1 MAIVSRAE
9 AETDMQ
15 SRDDLLRRL
24 RACAPEVEVVIVGG
38 GINGVGVFRDLAL
51 QGVPAL
57 LVERGDFASGT
68 SAAPSRLIHG
78 GLRYLETG
86 EVALVRELVEERNL
100 LLLNAPHQVHPL
112 PVLIPALSL
121 AGGAMSAGLRFL
133 RLRRDP
139 GPKGMAVVR
148 IGLALFD
155 RFGEAHRSMP
165 RHRALPLAE
174 ARARLPNLSPRVR
187 AVLEYHDARISSPER
202 LTVEIVA
209 DAERDCPRSMAVPY
223 LAVEGQSGG
232 TLSLRD
238 QLSGATIPVR
248 PRLVVNCAGAWVDPV
263 DAALGIAEPLTG
275 GTKGSHLVLDRPDL
289 AAALS
294 GAMLYFETHDHRAC
308 LAYRLDGGK
317 VILGTT
323 DLRIEGAADAARCT
337 EAEVDYLFGVLEDVL
352 PGTRLRREEIVLGV
366 VGVRPLP
373 RTPGGATG
381 AISRDHSLRRFDPAP
396 GRPFPVLTLVGGKWT
411 TYRACAAQIADAVLA
426 EVGAVRRQD
435 TRHTPIGGGI
445 GLPRESAGRA
455 RLCREIARESG
466 LAPEAVAP
474 LLARYGTT
482 AAAIAASAGGRLTPL
497 EGAGSYAVEEIL
509 WIAAHERVSRL
520 DDMVLRRTLLA
531 FDGLAST
538 TTLHALARVM
548 AGPCGWDD
556 GRREAEVARCRALL
570 ADRHAPYRA
579 V

>member
-1 MAIVSRAE
+1 MH
-9 AETDMQ
+9 

-24 RACAPEVEVVIVGG
+24 RASAPEVEVLIVGG
-38 GINGVGVFRDLAL
+38 GINGVGVFRDLAQ
-51 QGVPAL
+51 QGIPAL

-86 EVALVRELVEERNL
+86 EVALVRESVEERNL
-100 LLLNAPHQVHPL
+100 LLLNAPHQVRPL

-121 AGGAMSAGLRFL
+121 AGGALSAGLRFL

-139 GPKGMAVVR
+139 GAKGALMVR
-148 IGLALFD
+148 LGLALFD
-155 RFGEAHRSMP
+155 RFGKAHRSMP
-165 RHRALPLAE
+165 RHRAVPMAE
-174 ARARLPNLSPRVR
+174 ARTRLPNLSPRVR

-202 LTVEIVA
+202 LTVELVA
-209 DAERDCPRSMAVPY
+209 DAERDCPGSMAVPY
-223 LAVEGQSGG
+223 LAVEGQSDGS
-232 TLSLRD
+232 LRLRD
-238 QLSGATIPVR
+238 QLSGATISVR

-263 DAALGIAEPLTG
+263 DAALGISEPLTG

-294 GAMLYFETHDHRAC
+294 EAMLYFETRDHRAC

-323 DLRIEGAADAARCT
+323 DLRIEGPADAARCT
-337 EAEVDYLFGVLEDVL
+337 EAEIDYLFGVLEDVL
-352 PGTRLRREEIVLGV
+352 PGTKLQRDDIVLGV

-373 RTPGGATG
+373 RTTGGATG

-426 EVGAVRRQD
+426 EIGAVRRQD
-435 TRHTPIGGGI
+435 TRLTPIGGGI
-445 GLPRESAGRA
+445 GLPRDAGGRA
-455 RLCREIARESG
+455 ALCREIARDSG
-466 LAPEAVAP
+466 LPPEAVER

-497 EGAGSYAVEEIL
+497 DGAGSYAVEEIL
-509 WIAAHERVSRL
+509 WIVAHERVSRL

-531 FDGLAST
+531 FDGLAGA

-556 GRREAEVARCRALL
+556 AQREAEVARCLALL
-570 ADRHAPYRA
+570 ADHHAPYRA
-579 V
+579 G